1 MGRGRTAKAMSTRH
15 RDGESNRSP
24 DLLIVEEPLE
34 IRLDDHLVTTTMR
47 TPGHDFELAVG
58 FCHSEG
64 LLGGAAVT
72 GIRYCGTGSAVDTE
86 FNVVSVSTGGWAPE
100 PQARVG
106 TTNSACGLCG
116 SVAIE
121 QLTDRLDPMEPVTF
135 DWALTEKVAAD
146 VRHDQDLFEG
156 TGASHAAAA
165 FRVSDGKVLV
175 VREDIGR
182 HNAVDKVIGR
192 MLLDSTLPALTAGV
206 EPLGLWVSGRASFE
220 MVQKAWSAGFAVLVS
235 VSAASALAVD
245 LAKQANL
252 ALAGFARG
260 ADLTVYTP

>member
-1 MGRGRTAKAMSTRH
+1 MAVRH
-15 RDGESNRSP
+15 RDGDALRTP
-24 DLLIVEEPLE
+24 DVLIVEEPME

-64 LLGGAAVT
+64 LLGGAAV
-72 GIRYCGTGSAVDTE
+72 GGVRYCGTGSAVDTE

-100 PQARVG
+100 PTARVG
-106 TTNSACGLCG
+106 TTNSSCGLCG
-116 SVAIE
+116 SEAIDR
-121 QLTDRLDPMEPVTF
+121 LTDRLDPLTPVEF
-135 DWALTEKVAAD
+135 DWSLLEAVAAQ
-146 VRHDQDLFEG
+146 VGEQQELFTA

-165 FRVSDGKVLV
+165 FRLSDGHV
-175 VREDIGR
+175 VHAREDIGR

-192 MLLDSTLPALTAGV
+192 LVLDGELPALVAGG
-206 EPLGLWVSGRASFE
+206 EPMGLWVSGRASFE
-220 MVQKAWSAGFAVLVS
+220 MVQKAWAGGFGVLAS

-245 LAKQANL
+245 VARRGGV

-260 ADLTVYTP
+260 ADLTRYTL